1 MKLIAEFPV
10 RRISLYACDFGD
22 SPNQVALNV
31 SSARTALSDEAGF
44 KMAVIDTVPE
54 CAWFSQLAGNF
65 NMRPR
70 EAYLTSLNFSALSPF
85 HNFARGK
92 RDGNPWGE
100 ALALFKTQVA
110 SHFTLIIMSAL
121 ISKILQMTRCQVI
134 RVSLEQLVW
143 GKQP

>member
-1 MKLIAEFPV
+1 MSEANSGNFQLGEYHYTLAI
-10 RRISLYACDFGD
+10 FGD

-70 EAYLTSLNFSALSPF
+70 GSI
-85 HNFARGK
+85 
-92 RDGNPWGE
+92 
-100 ALALFKTQVA
+100 
-110 SHFTLIIMSAL
+110 SHKPKFFLL
-121 ISKILQMTRCQVI
+121 
-134 RVSLEQLVW
+134 
-143 GKQP
+143 